1 MAPEKEAGK
10 NVHVKRVNDANLVAD
25 HGQEREDRGGGM
37 GTNLLQGELLTAGS
51 SESRNEDIAERGL
64 GDGETAEIVVNEYTF
79 RAVFCE
85 EISLEEGGDF
95 LARRAGTDMLH
106 GQRGRRLGRRKVGI
120 G

>member
-1 MAPEKEAGK
+1 
-10 NVHVKRVNDANLVAD
+10 
-25 HGQEREDRGGGM
+25 M

-51 SESRNEDIAERGL
+51 SENRNYDIAARGL
-64 GDGETAEIVVNEYTF
+64 GDGETAEMVVKEDTF
-79 RAVFCE
+79 RAEICE
-85 EISLEEGGDF
+85 EISLDEGGDF